1 MFDGRN
7 YRGVPG
13 TRDHLYRGPSD
24 PSGPSPIGGGPAYK
38 PTTSSP
44 GDVIKKLVTA
54 PGAWNPTGRENS
66 APFDPAAMLGLAQGT
81 SIDQALSRVDAANAE
96 RQAPGGNVF
105 EGVKASI
112 DKLVAAGPLVNDE
125 TIKIFSSSNE
135 SLANSI
141 PTFQASVDKLSQV
154 LATNITLSIVSPD
167 KAIPVNVHITG
178 MNEVMNKLQNI
189 ITVEVFTQVTD
200 KLQEQIDGIKGN
212 MDPMGGGNRDININ

>member
-1 MFDGRN
+1 MHDPRLKTSPADLLDKVPTQPRSGR
-7 YRGVPG
+7 
-13 TRDHLYRGPSD
+13 
-24 PSGPSPIGGGPAYK
+24 
-38 PTTSSP
+38 
-44 GDVIKKLVTA
+44 
-54 PGAWNPTGRENS
+54 
-66 APFDPAAMLGLAQGT
+66 
-81 SIDQALSRVDAANAE
+81 IDDANAG

-105 EGVKASI
+105 EGVKTSI

-141 PTFQASVDKLSQV
+141 PSFQASVDKLSQV